1 MNRQGIWLALGAA
14 LLFGAGTPAAK
25 WLLGETSP
33 WLLAGLLYL
42 GSGVGLWIVR
52 RTRKAPPARMA
63 ANERWWLAGAIV
75 TGGLLGPLLLLWG
88 LLQMPA
94 SGASLLLNAE
104 GMFTALIAWFAFRE
118 NFDRRIAFGMVAIVS
133 GAAILSWPRE
143 ARIGELLP
151 ALAVLGA
158 CLAWAI
164 DNNLTRR
171 VSLADADFIAMV
183 KGLSAGSVNLALA
196 LLAGAAF
203 PAPLVV
209 GASMLLGFFS
219 YGLSLALFVTA
230 LRHLGTARTAA
241 YFSVAPFAGALIAI
255 LALHDPVSWQLVLAA
270 ALMGIGVWLH
280 VTERHEHQHA
290 HEAIEHSHEHE
301 HDAHHRHEHA
311 EAVPPGA
318 RHAHWHR
325 HEPLTHVHGHYPDAH
340 HRHRHG

>member
-1 MNRQGIWLALGAA
+1 LNRQGIWLALGAA

-219 YGLSLALFVTA
+219 YGLSLTLFVTA

>member
-1 MNRQGIWLALGAA
+1 M
-14 LLFGAGTPAAK
+14 
-25 WLLGETSP
+25 
-33 WLLAGLLYL
+33 
-42 GSGVGLWIVR
+42 
-52 RTRKAPPARMA
+52 
-63 ANERWWLAGAIV
+63 
-75 TGGLLGPLLLLWG
+75 
-88 LLQMPA
+88 
-94 SGASLLLNAE
+94 
-104 GMFTALIAWFAFRE
+104 
-118 NFDRRIAFGMVAIVS
+118 
-133 GAAILSWPRE
+133 
-143 ARIGELLP
+143 RIGELLP

-158 CLAWAI
+158 CLAWAV

-203 PAPLVV
+203 PAPPVV

-219 YGLSLALFVTA
+219 YGLSLALFVMA

-241 YFSVAPFAGALIAI
+241 YFSVAPFAGALVAI
-255 LALHDPVSWQLVLAA
+255 LALHDPVSWQLVAAA
-270 ALMGIGVWLH
+270 ALMGVGVWLH

-290 HEAIEHSHEHE
+290 HEAIEHLHEHE

-311 EAVPPGA
+311 EPVPPGA

-325 HEPLTHVHGHYPDAH
+325 HEPLDHSHGHYPDAH

>member
-1 MNRQGIWLALGAA
+1 MNPRGIWLALGAA

-25 WLLGETSP
+25 WLLGEASP

-42 GSGVGLWIVR
+42 GSGLGLWIVR
-52 RTRKAPPARMA
+52 RARRAPPAHMT
-63 ANERWWLAGAIV
+63 ANDRWWLAGAIV
-75 TGGLLGPLLLLWG
+75 TGGVLGPLLLLWG
-88 LLQMPA
+88 LRQMPA

-118 NFDRRIAFGMVAIVS
+118 NFDRRIAFGMVAIVA
-133 GAAILSWPRE
+133 GATILSWPWE

-151 ALAVLGA
+151 VLAVLGA
-158 CLAWAI
+158 CLAWAV

-219 YGLSLALFVTA
+219 YGLSLALFVMA

-255 LALHDPVSWQLVLAA
+255 LALHDPVSWQLVAAA
-270 ALMGIGVWLH
+270 ALMGVGVWLH
-280 VTERHEHQHA
+280 VTERHEHQHV

-301 HDAHHRHEHA
+301 HDAHHLHEHA
-311 EAVPPGA
+311 EPVPPGA

-325 HEPLTHVHGHYPDAH
+325 HEALTHVHGHYPDAH

>member
-1 MNRQGIWLALGAA
+1 M
-14 LLFGAGTPAAK
+14 
-25 WLLGETSP
+25 
-33 WLLAGLLYL
+33 
-42 GSGVGLWIVR
+42 
-52 RTRKAPPARMA
+52 
-63 ANERWWLAGAIV
+63 
-75 TGGLLGPLLLLWG
+75 
-88 LLQMPA
+88 
-94 SGASLLLNAE
+94 
-104 GMFTALIAWFAFRE
+104 
-118 NFDRRIAFGMVAIVS
+118 
-133 GAAILSWPRE
+133 
-143 ARIGELLP
+143 RIGELLP

-158 CLAWAI
+158 CLAWAV

-183 KGLSAGSVNLALA
+183 KGLFAGSVNLALA

-203 PAPLVV
+203 PAPLVA

-219 YGLSLALFVTA
+219 YGLSLALFVMA

-241 YFSVAPFAGALIAI
+241 YFSVAPFAGALVAI
-255 LALHDPVSWQLVLAA
+255 LALHDPVSWHLVAAA
-270 ALMGIGVWLH
+270 ALMGVGVWLH

-325 HEPLTHVHGHYPDAH
+325 HEPLAHSHGHYPDAH